1 MVEKLAD
8 RDEIAGRNQLREDP
22 PGLTTAQEHCNLGA
36 MRTLTRYIL
45 RRHAGPFIFAAIG
58 TTVLLLLDQV
68 SKRFE
73 RLIGKDLD
81 WTVIAEVFVY
91 SIPFIIAQTLP
102 MAVLIAVLYVFS
114 RMEGDFEVTAIKAS
128 GIPLA
133 RLMAPLLVC
142 AAIVAGG
149 MTWFNNTV
157 LPDANH
163 HLQVLLTGI
172 GHKSPTF
179 SLREHTIN
187 AVLPSRLYVHPGAI
201 DREENV
207 VHDVAIYDERHGQ
220 ESRTI
225 YASQGAVGFSESG
238 EDLYFDLEDGV
249 VQVRLN
255 ERPHAFRRI
264 AFERML
270 LKIPEVVNGLERDTL
285 GAVRGDREMNI
296 ADMRAEADRGVA
308 MADAARSES
317 LVYTQAITRMLL
329 DFEQPLEDAPIQA
342 GLGPTDIRDWKDD
355 IPAREEE
362 FPEWDDIP
370 TWEDD
375 ISATPGTP
383 SGREMEPGFAQGPD
397 STSPS
402 GGEGAAPDSTTQV
415 AESAARRFYSA
426 FDAAS
431 QFQSYADREVTGL
444 RRINQY
450 WVEIHKKG
458 TIPAACIVFV
468 LLGAPIAVRF
478 PRGGV
483 ALVVGVSLGIFG
495 AYYVSLIGGE
505 RLADRLWIS
514 PLWAMWAPN
523 VLFGAFGLVA
533 LARSTK
539 VMR

>member
-1 MVEKLAD
+1 
-8 RDEIAGRNQLREDP
+8 
-22 PGLTTAQEHCNLGA
+22 

-114 RMEGDFEVTAIKAS
+114 RMEGDFEVTAISAS
-128 GIPLA
+128 GIPLS
-133 RLMAPLLVC
+133 RVMAPLLVC

-201 DREENV
+201 DREQSV

-225 YASQGAVGFSESG
+225 YAKQGAMGFSESG

-264 AFERML
+264 AFERMV

-329 DFEQPLEDAPIQA
+329 DFEQPLEDAPIQ
-342 GLGPTDIRDWKDD
+342 GVGRGPASNIRDWKDD
-355 IPAREEE
+355 ISAVEDDFPTRRDDFPTRRVDFPTREDAFPA
-362 FPEWDDIP
+362 
-370 TWEDD
+370 WEDD
-375 ISATPGTP
+375 IPATP
-383 SGREMEPGFAQGPD
+383 EFEQGPD

-402 GGEGAAPDSTTQV
+402 GGDGAAPDSTTQV
-415 AESAARRFYSA
+415 AESAARRFYTA
-426 FDAAS
+426 FDAAN

-523 VLFGAFGLVA
+523 ILFGAAGLVA